1 MHRSRLV
8 LVPTL
13 LACLLTLVGC
23 AAGGDVSKPVP
34 TTFIAAPQPAHRL
47 VVMLPGRGDSLQA
60 LTDTGIAKIIQQS
73 WPDADVLLT
82 GLTMPFYRQGRAA
95 QRLHDEVIEPAQRKA
110 YRQVWLAG
118 ISLGGMG
125 TLLYD
130 SEYPDQIDGL
140 LLLSPY
146 LGEDAIHQQIRQ
158 AGGLAAWQAGPA
170 QAMGPD
176 TFQHEVWRSLQAWS
190 RRPQR
195 TSSTWLAYGADEP
208 FRQPIELMTPL
219 LPADHVIMLPGKHNW
234 KLWKPAMRALLER
247 TEAEDPMARARQDS
261 GQ

>member
-1 MHRSRLV
+1 MSRSRRILI
-8 LVPTL
+8 PTL
-13 LACLLTLVGC
+13 LACLLILVGC
-23 AAGGDVSKPVP
+23 AAGGDVTKPVP

-47 VVMLPGRGDSLQA
+47 VVMLPGRGDSLQGLA
-60 LTDTGIAKIIQQS
+60 DTGIAGIIQQA

-82 GLTMPFYRQGRAA
+82 GLTMPFYQQGRAV
-95 QRLHDEVIEPAQRKA
+95 QRLHDEVIEPARGKGYQ
-110 YRQVWLAG
+110 QVWLAG

-146 LGEDAIHQQIRQ
+146 LGEDAIQQQIRQ
-158 AGGLAAWQAGPA
+158 AGGLAAWQAGPT
-170 QAMGPD
+170 QTMGPD
-176 TFQHEVWRSLQAWS
+176 TFQHELWRSLQSWS

-195 TSSTWLAYGADEP
+195 TGSTWIAYGADEP
-208 FRQPIELMTPL
+208 FRQTIELMTPL

-234 KLWKPAMRALLER
+234 TLWKPAMRALLER
-247 TEAEDPMARARQDS
+247 TGSEGSKARSRQSS

>member
-1 MHRSRLV
+1 MHTSSRV
-8 LVPTL
+8 LIPML
-13 LACLLTLVGC
+13 LACLLILVGC
-23 AAGGDVSKPVP
+23 VAGGDVTKPIP
-34 TTFIAAPQPAHRL
+34 TTFIAAPQAAHRL
-47 VVMLPGRGDSLQA
+47 VVMLPGRGDTLQG
-60 LTDTGIAKIIQQS
+60 LNDTGIAGIIQQS

-82 GLTMPFYRQGRAA
+82 GLTMPFYQQGRAT
-95 QRLHDEVIEPAQRKA
+95 QRLHDEVIEPARRKG
-110 YRQVWLAG
+110 YQQVWLAG

-125 TLLYD
+125 ALLYD

-176 TFQHEVWRSLQAWS
+176 TLQHELWRFMQGWS

-195 TSSTWLAYGADEP
+195 TGSTWLAYGADEP

-219 LPADHVIMLPGKHNW
+219 LAANHVIMLPGKHNW
-234 KLWKPAMRALLER
+234 KLWKPAMHALLER
-247 TEAEDPMARARQDS
+247 TGSE
-261 GQ
+261 

>member
-1 MHRSRLV
+1 MFRSNQV
-8 LVPTL
+8 FIPTL
-13 LACLLTLVGC
+13 LACLLMLVGC

-47 VVMLPGRGDSLQA
+47 VVMLPGRGDSLQG
-60 LTDTGIAKIIQQS
+60 LTDTGIAAIIQES

-82 GLTMPFYRQGRAA
+82 GLTMPFYRQGRAV
-95 QRLHDEVIEPAQRKA
+95 QRLHNEVIEPARRKG
-110 YRQVWLAG
+110 YQQVWMAG

-146 LGEDAIHQQIRQ
+146 LGEDSILQQIRQ
-158 AGGLAAWQAGPA
+158 AGGLAAWQAGPV
-170 QAMGPD
+170 QESRPD
-176 TFQHEVWRSLQAWS
+176 TFQHELWRSLQALS
-190 RRPQR
+190 QRPQR
-195 TSSTWLAYGADEP
+195 TESTWIAYGADEP

-219 LPADHVIMLPGKHNW
+219 LPANHVIMLPGKHNW
-234 KLWKPAMRALLER
+234 TLWKPAMRELLER
-247 TEAEDPMARARQDS
+247 TES
-261 GQ
+261 K